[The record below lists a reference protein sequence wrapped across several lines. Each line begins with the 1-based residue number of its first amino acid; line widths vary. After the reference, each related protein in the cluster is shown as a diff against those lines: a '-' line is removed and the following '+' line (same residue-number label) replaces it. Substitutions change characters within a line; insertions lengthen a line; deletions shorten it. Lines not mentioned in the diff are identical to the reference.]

1 MSLNIIPVI
10 PFWMVYLLLVLMM
23 LISIRLGSGYYRWR
37 NRRVKESDEAPIN
50 TLVGSTLGLLA
61 FIMAFTF
68 GLSSSRFED
77 RKQFLLDEMNTIETA
92 WLRAD
97 LMEKPYAEKFKKEL
111 VDYVEV
117 RIWLNEHRD
126 QFKTAINKSEKIQNN
141 IWSLILEMNNQDIG
155 SPPVN
160 VLFISSVNDMFDM
173 QTKRISKASIDRIP
187 DQLWIALLVLII
199 ISMFE
204 VGYLIGKSRKTNWIL
219 ILALSISF
227 SAIIMLI
234 VDLDSF
240 DGYIN
245 VNQQALY
252 DMYERIK

>member
-1 MSLNIIPVI
+1 
-10 PFWMVYLLLVLMM
+10 MVYLLMVLMM
-23 LISIRLGSGYYRWR
+23 LMSIRLGSGYYRWR
-37 NRRVKESDEAPIN
+37 NRRVKESNEASIN
-50 TLVGSTLGLLA
+50 TLVGATLGLLA

-126 QFKTAINKSEKIQNN
+126 QFKTAIKKSEKIQNN

-187 DQLWIALLVLII
+187 DQLWIALLALTL

>member
-1 MSLNIIPVI
+1 MSLNIIASI
-10 PFWMVYLLLVLMM
+10 PFWMVYLLMVLMM
-23 LISIRLGSGYYRWR
+23 LMSIRLGSGYYRWR
-37 NRRVKESDEAPIN
+37 NRRVKESDEASIN
-50 TLVGSTLGLLA
+50 TLVGATLGLLA

-126 QFKTAINKSEKIQNN
+126 QFKTAIKKSEKIQNN

-155 SPPVN
+155 SPTVN
-160 VLFISSVNDMFDM
+160 ALFISSVNDMFDM